1 MDLINCPL
9 QSFAVC
15 SNPHAQDAEIERAK
29 RFQLHQSKGNKF
41 HNKEASWKRNQNR
54 NVIGLSRA
62 KSDIHK
68 RKLDIVGKGRQV
80 QLAVSKQYYV
90 ADSTVKT
97 AEGGRSRTA
106 GRNDYLKLLD
116 KTAQIENKIG
126 NTLGRDSAS
135 ATQGVN
141 RTYMNKVASNRE
153 ALGLPPQYGPPV
165 MMRGQSTWEKIQ
177 PAIQLASLA
186 MGVATFD
193 PTSIGK
199 GWKNFFTS

>member
-1 MDLINCPL
+1 M
-9 QSFAVC
+9 C
-15 SNPHAQDAEIERAK
+15 SNPHAQDAEIENAK
-29 RFQLHQSKGNKF
+29 KDQIHQSCGNKF
-41 HNKEASWKRNQNR
+41 HNKEAGWKRNQNR

-68 RKLDIVGKGRQV
+68 RKLDIVGKGRQI
-80 QLAVSKQYYV
+80 QLAATKQYHV
-90 ADSTVKT
+90 ADSTVKA

-135 ATQGVN
+135 AIQGVN
-141 RTYMNKVASNRE
+141 RTYNNKVAANRE

-165 MMRGQSTWEKIQ
+165 MMRGASTWEKIQ
-177 PAIQLASLA
+177 PAVQLATLA

-193 PTSIGK
+193 PTSIGTGLSK
-199 GWKNFFTS
+199 WKNFLT

>member
-1 MDLINCPL
+1 M
-9 QSFAVC
+9 C
-15 SNPHAQDAEIERAK
+15 SNPHAQDAEIEKAK
-29 RFQLHQSKGNKF
+29 KDQLHQSRGNKF

-68 RKLDIVGKGRQV
+68 RKLDIIGKGRQL
-80 QLAVSKQYYV
+80 QLEARKQYFI
-90 ADSTVKT
+90 ADSTVKV

-135 ATQGVN
+135 AIQGVN

-177 PAIQLASLA
+177 PAVQLATLA

-193 PTSIGK
+193 PTSIGTGLSK
-199 GWKNFFTS
+199 WKNFLT

>member
-15 SNPHAQDAEIERAK
+15 SNPHAQDAEIEKAK
-29 RFQLHQSKGNKF
+29 KDQIHQSRGNKF
-41 HNKEASWKRNQNR
+41 HNKEAGWKRNQNR

-68 RKLDIVGKGRQV
+68 RKLDIVGKGRQI
-80 QLAVSKQYYV
+80 QLASSKQYYV
-90 ADSTVKT
+90 ADSTVKS

-106 GRNDYLKLLD
+106 GRNDYLKLLH

-135 ATQGVN
+135 AIQGVN
-141 RTYMNKVASNRE
+141 RTYNNKVASNRE

-165 MMRGQSTWEKIQ
+165 MKRGASTWEKIQ
-177 PAIQLASLA
+177 PAIQIASLA
-186 MGVATFD
+186 MGVASFNPSTAF
-193 PTSIGK
+193 T
-199 GWKNFFTS
+199 GWGFKS